1 MHKLSEDKTQITFTV
16 EDFDYGYADS
26 MSATVDLEFKKPF
39 AYEVRL
45 QVEMEEDHLPFGE
58 RRMPYEVL
66 EDFIGKKVEITCD
79 IDPEWGSLT
88 SKPSM
93 IRIIEQ

>member
-16 EDFDYGYADS
+16 GSFDYGYADS
-26 MSATVDLEFKKPF
+26 MSATVDLEFKMPF
-39 AYEVRL
+39 EYEVRL

-66 EDFIGKKVEITCD
+66 EEFIGKKVEITCD
-79 IDPEWGSLT
+79 IDPEWGSMT

-93 IRIIEQ
+93 IKIIG

>member
-1 MHKLSEDKTQITFTV
+1 MHKLSEDQTRITFTV
-16 EDFDYGYADS
+16 DAFDYGYADS
-26 MSATVDLEFKKPF
+26 MSATVDLEYKKPF
-39 AYEVRL
+39 EYEVRI
-45 QVEMEEDHLPFGE
+45 QVEMEEDHIPLGQ

-66 EDFIGKKVEITCD
+66 EEFMGKKVEITCD

-93 IRIIEQ
+93 IKIIG